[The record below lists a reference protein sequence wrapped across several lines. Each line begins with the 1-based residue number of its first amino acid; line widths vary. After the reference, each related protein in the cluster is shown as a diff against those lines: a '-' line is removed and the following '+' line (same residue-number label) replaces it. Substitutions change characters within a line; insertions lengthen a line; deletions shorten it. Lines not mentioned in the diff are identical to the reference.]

1 MKCEECKY
9 NGTMEC
15 YAIKL
20 AEMIKRPVTP
30 DGCSKGERN
39 ETIAKKRRS
48 DYHDKELYC
57 AELERGKARTV
68 GMGNARPVLLL

>member
-20 AEMIKRPVTP
+20 AEKIKRPVTP
-30 DGCSKGERN
+30 DGCSKGER
-39 ETIAKKRRS
+39 R
-48 DYHDKELYC
+48 D
-57 AELERGKARTV
+57 G
-68 GMGNARPVLLL
+68 